1 MNDQRQPGYKR
12 KLFLPKIQ
20 KKTANFYYDWFGDI
34 PSKIVTLGHRLIKS
48 PPIQFIVLLVSIIP
62 NLFYVLLL
70 TNILFLFTGFMLTV
84 IIEELVD
91 KPVFWGR
98 LNLFINLIVITIY
111 ILLIVIKWIYL
122 NYDVQAVKRDIG
134 NLSFW
139 KWAKK

>member
-20 KKTANFYYDWFGDI
+20 KKTANFYYNWFGDI

-122 NYDVQAVKRDIG
+122 NYDVQAVKRDID